1 MSKNTLKSLYKGRLL
16 EKTNRSVQDKTFK
29 KPSVRWFLKQSAIFY
44 PSINQ

>member
-1 MSKNTLKSLYKGRLL
+1 MSKNTLKSPYKGLL

-29 KPSVRWFLKQSAIFY
+29 KPFVHWFLKQSAIFY